1 MSFTAEEQR
10 KAFAGFQGQKVTV
23 FKTGKMVSDPSVFMM
38 HFESL
43 PGLSEKPNT
52 LHTGSNSGYQAINL
66 AVLAGA
72 KRILLLGYDMRFQG
86 AKSHSHNGHPVKHSE
101 SAYTGYA
108 RNFASM
114 VPQLQRLGVEVINCS
129 PSSAIGCFPRMP
141 LEQAL

>member
-1 MSFTAEEQR
+1 M
-10 KAFAGFQGQKVTV
+10 
-23 FKTGKMVSDPSVFMM
+23 MVADPAVFML
-38 HFESL
+38 HHTSE

-66 AVLAGA
+66 AFLAGA
-72 KRILLLGYDMRFQG
+72 RRILLLGCDMRFANG
-86 AKSHSHNGHPVKHSE
+86 KSHAHNGHPHKHPE

-114 VPQLQRLGVEVINCS
+114 LPQLKKSGVEVVNCS
-129 PSSAIGCFPRMP
+129 MASAIGCFTKML